1 MKRLVWS
8 RAARADLARIAKYFA
23 STDPRV
29 ADSISERIHAA
40 AEKLLRRDIGRRVGR
55 MAGIREKRVL
65 RTRYV
70 LAYAWSEKKEALI
83 ILRVIH
89 TAQNWTSS
97 NWPEQE

>member
-8 RAARADLARIAKYFA
+8 KSARADLARIAKYFA
-23 STDPRV
+23 ARDPGV
-29 ADSISERIHAA
+29 ADSISERIHSA

-65 RTRYV
+65 RTRYI
-70 LAYAWSEKKEALI
+70 LAYAWSEKKDALV

-89 TAQNWTSS
+89 TSQNWTSAS
-97 NWPEQE
+97 WPEQE